1 MSFQDSICLLEGRAT
16 LNGRSKENFCSLLIR
31 LGKKRIAT
39 TFMLLVQLWWQFIRI
54 GVAAFGGLGV
64 TLSLIERYLVKD
76 RGALTAQ
83 DVTESLTYT
92 KFLPGST
99 GVQVV
104 GYLGYRLAG
113 WPGSALATIAFLLPA
128 FMLMLVLA
136 ILYEE
141 ITVLLADAAT
151 PALRGL
157 TAAVAGILVATIY
170 RLAKPA
176 ITTLTGGVV
185 AVAACGL
192 GIVLRLNP
200 AWIVLAAGML
210 GILMP
215 QMFAQSQSTAEGS
228 KPSEQ
233 EKR

>member
-1 MSFQDSICLLEGRAT
+1 MSLA
-16 LNGRSKENFCSLLIR
+16 
-31 LGKKRIAT
+31 
-39 TFMLLVQLWWQFIRI
+39 QLWWQFIRI

-64 TLSLIERYLVKD
+64 TLSLIERYLVVD
-76 RGALTAQ
+76 RRVLTAQ

-104 GYLGYRLAG
+104 GYLGYRLGG
-113 WPGSALATIAFLLPA
+113 WPGAALATSAFLLPA

-141 ITVLLADAAT
+141 ITVLLADTAT

-157 TAAVAGILVATIY
+157 TAGVAGILVATIY

-176 ITTLTGGVV
+176 ITTVTGGVV
-185 AVAACGL
+185 AVAACAAGV
-192 GIVLRLNP
+192 VLRINP

-210 GILMP
+210 GIVMP
-215 QMFAQSQSTAEGS
+215 RLFIHAQSAS
-228 KPSEQ
+228 KSPIPTEAR
-233 EKR
+233 KK

>member
-1 MSFQDSICLLEGRAT
+1 MSLA
-16 LNGRSKENFCSLLIR
+16 
-31 LGKKRIAT
+31 
-39 TFMLLVQLWWQFIRI
+39 QLCWEFIRI

-76 RGALTAQ
+76 RAFLTAQ
-83 DVTESLTYT
+83 TVTERLTYT

-104 GYLGYRLAG
+104 GYLGYRLGG
-113 WPGSALATIAFLLPA
+113 WPGAALATIAFLLPA

-176 ITTLTGGVV
+176 ITTPTGAVV

-192 GIVLRLNP
+192 GIVLRTNP
-200 AWIVLAAGML
+200 AWIVLVAGIL

-215 QMFAQSQSTAEGS
+215 QIFAQAQSAAKES

-233 EKR
+233 GNR

>member
-1 MSFQDSICLLEGRAT
+1 MSLAQ
-16 LNGRSKENFCSLLIR
+16 
-31 LGKKRIAT
+31 LGC
-39 TFMLLVQLWWQFIRI
+39 QFIRI
-54 GVAAFGGLGV
+54 GIAAFGGLGV

-76 RGALTAQ
+76 RGVLTAQ

-113 WPGSALATIAFLLPA
+113 WPGAALATIAFLLPA
-128 FMLMLVLA
+128 FMLMLALA

-176 ITTLTGGVV
+176 ISTLTDGIV

-192 GIVLRLNP
+192 GIFLRINP
-200 AWIVLAAGML
+200 AWIVLVAGML

-215 QMFAQSQSTAEGS
+215 QMFAQAQSAAKETKA
-228 KPSEQ
+228 SEPGN
-233 EKR
+233 R

>member
-1 MSFQDSICLLEGRAT
+1 MSLP
-16 LNGRSKENFCSLLIR
+16 
-31 LGKKRIAT
+31 
-39 TFMLLVQLWWQFIRI
+39 QLWWQFIKI

-76 RGALTAQ
+76 RAVLSAQ
-83 DVTESLTYT
+83 TVTESLTYT

-104 GYLGYRLAG
+104 GYLGYRLGG
-113 WPGSALATIAFLLPA
+113 WSGAALATVAFLLPA
-128 FMLMLVLA
+128 FMMMLVLA

-141 ITVLLADAAT
+141 ITVFMADAAT

-157 TAAVAGILVATIY
+157 TAAVTGILIATIY

-176 ITTLTGGVV
+176 MTTLTAGMV
-185 AVAACGL
+185 AVAACVL
-192 GIVLRLNP
+192 GIVLRINP
-200 AWIVLAAGML
+200 AWIVLVAGML

-215 QMFAQSQSTAEGS
+215 QMFAQTQIAAKEP

-233 EKR
+233 GNR

>member
-1 MSFQDSICLLEGRAT
+1 MS
-16 LNGRSKENFCSLLIR
+16 
-31 LGKKRIAT
+31 
-39 TFMLLVQLWWQFIRI
+39 LVQLWWHFIRI

-64 TLSLIERYLVKD
+64 TLGLIERYLVVD
-76 RGALTAQ
+76 RRVLTAQ

-104 GYLGYRLAG
+104 GYLGYRLGG
-113 WPGSALATIAFLLPA
+113 WPGAALATSAFLLPA

-141 ITVLLADAAT
+141 ITVLLADTAT

-157 TAAVAGILVATIY
+157 TAGVAGILVATIY

-176 ITTLTGGVV
+176 ITTVTGGVV
-185 AVAACGL
+185 AVAACAAGV
-192 GIVLRLNP
+192 VLRINP
-200 AWIVLAAGML
+200 AWIVLAAGIL
-210 GILMP
+210 GIVMP
-215 QMFAQSQSTAEGS
+215 RLFIRAQSAS
-228 KPSEQ
+228 KSPIPTEAR
-233 EKR
+233 KK

>member
-1 MSFQDSICLLEGRAT
+1 MSLA
-16 LNGRSKENFCSLLIR
+16 
-31 LGKKRIAT
+31 
-39 TFMLLVQLWWQFIRI
+39 QLWWQFIRI

-64 TLSLIERYLVKD
+64 TLSLVERYLVQD
-76 RGALTAQ
+76 RGALTAH

-113 WPGSALATIAFLLPA
+113 WPGAALATIAFLLPA

-185 AVAACGL
+185 AVAACAL
-192 GIVLRLNP
+192 GIVLRINP
-200 AWIVLAAGML
+200 AWIVLVAGML

-215 QMFAQSQSTAEGS
+215 EMFAQGQSAAKRS
-228 KPSEQ
+228 KPSDQ
-233 EKR
+233 GNR

>member
-1 MSFQDSICLLEGRAT
+1 MSLA
-16 LNGRSKENFCSLLIR
+16 
-31 LGKKRIAT
+31 
-39 TFMLLVQLWWQFIRI
+39 QLWWEFIRI

-76 RGALTAQ
+76 RTVLTTQ
-83 DVTESLTYT
+83 TVTESLTYT

-104 GYLGYRLAG
+104 GYLGYRLGG
-113 WPGSALATIAFLLPA
+113 WPGAALATIAFLFPA
-128 FMLMLVLA
+128 FILMLALA

-192 GIVLRLNP
+192 GIVLRINP
-200 AWIVLAAGML
+200 AWIVLVAGMI
-210 GILMP
+210 GVLMP
-215 QMFAQSQSTAEGS
+215 QMFAQAQSAAKEP

-233 EKR
+233 GNR